1 MSVTRGRG
9 RPPISPGDTAIAK
22 SVSLAGQDWKDI
34 DKDREKTGENV
45 SATIRRLIRAGL
57 RHR

>member
-1 MSVTRGRG
+1 
-9 RPPISPGDTAIAK
+9 
-22 SVSLAGQDWKDI
+22 LAGQDWKDI

>member
-22 SVSLAGQDWKDI
+22 SVSLAGQDWKAL
-34 DKDREKTGENV
+34 DKARASTGENV
-45 SATIRRLIRAGL
+45 SAIVRRLIRKGL
-57 RHR
+57 T